1 MEKEA
6 EAGGEDP
13 AEDEESEGNEDYLKD
28 VPIPEGLKALERMWA
43 GGPQAPPPPPPKK
56 PQTTV
61 TPEFPAGPCVLTLA
75 RARREGARFLWAPY
89 LPLGKITVLEG
100 DPGLG
105 KTWLALDL
113 SARLSRGAALPGEPA
128 ETRRAPV
135 DIMLLNDEDDEA
147 DTLRPRLEAAG
158 ADLSRIHL
166 LWAARP
172 YDDGPAYRL
181 TLDNLNYI
189 EAALEKLKPKLVV
202 VDPLQAFLLPGRGVS
217 VGSAVREALRPVAQ
231 LAARAGCAFLLVRH
245 LGKSPAER
253 PIYRGLGPVQLAALV
268 RSILVLGQ
276 DPGEPRRRVLAHL
289 KSSLVPGGPSLSFAI
304 EDARLAWEGPVEAR
318 AADLLGREETSRE
331 RSALDA
337 AREFLRAALAQGPK
351 PLQEILKEARNEGI
365 AQRTLFRAK
374 GLLGVIVERKD
385 RTATWRLPGAG
396 I

>member
-6 EAGGEDP
+6 EAGGEGP
-13 AEDEESEGNEDYLKD
+13 VEDEEFEWNEDYLKD
-28 VPIPEGLKALERMWA
+28 VPIPEDLKALERMWA

-56 PQTTV
+56 PE
-61 TPEFPAGPCVLTLA
+61 TPSAPELAAGPCVLTLSQACKEKA
-75 RARREGARFLWAPY
+75 RLLWAPY

-113 SARLSRGAALPGEPA
+113 AARLSRGAALPGEPS
-128 ETRRAPV
+128 ETSRAPV
-135 DIMLLNDEDDEA
+135 DIVLLNDEDDEA

-166 LWAARP
+166 LWAGRP

-181 TLDNLNYI
+181 TLGSLDYI

-202 VDPLQAFLLPGRGVS
+202 VDPLQAFLLPGRGIS
-217 VGSAVREALRPVAQ
+217 VGSAVREALRPVAK

-276 DPGEPRRRVLAHL
+276 DPDEPRRRVMAHL

-304 EDARLAWEGPVEAR
+304 EDARLAWEGPVEAL

-337 AREFLRAALAQGPK
+337 AREFLRATLAQGPK
-351 PLQEILKEARNEGI
+351 PLQEILKEARGEGI
-365 AQRTLFRAK
+365 AQATVFRARS
-374 GLLGVIVERKD
+374 LLPVVAQRKERQ
-385 RTATWRLPGAG
+385 AIWALPDGK
-396 I
+396 